1 MEIVSKIAFRKILF
15 GVIALI
21 IVLFLQP
28 VLTWIF
34 IRLYALP
41 VTSTLFLFTRLFY
54 WVLAMGIWYY
64 AKVIEKQ
71 HILLWKEQ
79 KYDFIFYLISIAL
92 IFISVILCMAVVRI
106 VCHFLHVNMKSD
118 NLENAIRIFKAHK
131 YLAVFTALTAGVTE
145 ELIFRGYLQ
154 PRLEIL
160 FKNSYVAIFVSSA
173 IFGLLHF
180 GFGTIIN
187 MIGPFVIGL
196 IYAIYYQKYRNI
208 KVLMISHFLW
218 DIIVIFVSMNRY

>member
-1 MEIVSKIAFRKILF
+1 MEIISKIAFRKILL
-15 GVIALI
+15 GVVALI

-28 VLTWIF
+28 VLTGIF
-34 IRLYALP
+34 IRLYTLT
-41 VTSTLFLFTRLFY
+41 VTPTLFLFTRLFY
-54 WVLAMGIWYY
+54 WVLAMGIWQY
-64 AKVIEKQ
+64 AKKKEKQ
-71 HILLWKEQ
+71 PILLWREQ
-79 KYDFIFYLISIAL
+79 KYDFTFYLISIVL
-92 IFISVILCMAVVRI
+92 IFISVILSIAIIRVA
-106 VCHFLHVNMKSD
+106 CHFFHVDVKSET
-118 NLENAIRIFKAHK
+118 LENAIRMFKAHK
-131 YLAVFTALTAGVTE
+131 YLAVFAALTAGVTE

-160 FKNSYVAIFVSSA
+160 FKNPYVAIFVSSA

-187 MIGPFVIGL
+187 MAGPFVIGL

>member
-28 VLTWIF
+28 VLTGVF
-34 IRLYALP
+34 IRLYALT
-41 VTSTLFLFTRLFY
+41 VTPTLFLFTRLFY
-54 WVLAMGIWYY
+54 WVLIMGIWQY
-64 AKVIEKQ
+64 AKKIEKQ
-71 HILLWKEQ
+71 PILLWKEQ
-79 KYDFIFYLISIAL
+79 KYDFTFYLISIVL
-92 IFISVILCMAVVRI
+92 IFISVILSVAIIRI
-106 VCHFLHVNMKSD
+106 VCHFFHVDVKSET
-118 NLENAIRIFKAHK
+118 LENAIRIFKAHK
-131 YLAVFTALTAGVTE
+131 YLAVFAALTAGVTE

-160 FKNSYVAIFVSSA
+160 FKNPYVAIFVSSA

-187 MIGPFVIGL
+187 MVGPFVIGL

-208 KVLMISHFLW
+208 KVLIISHFLW